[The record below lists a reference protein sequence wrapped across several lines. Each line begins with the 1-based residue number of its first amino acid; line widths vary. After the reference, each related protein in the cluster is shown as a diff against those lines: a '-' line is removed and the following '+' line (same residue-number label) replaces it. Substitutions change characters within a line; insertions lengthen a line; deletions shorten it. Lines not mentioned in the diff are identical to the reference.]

1 MKIKG
6 DDKVVS
12 VSGAPHDEEEA
23 QAAENDEN
31 AESAEDMIEESDMD
45 EAQEAHA
52 EE

>member
-6 DDKVVS
+6 DNKVVS

-23 QAAENDEN
+23 TSAENDDEN
-31 AESAEDMIEESDMD
+31 AEAPEDMIEETT
-45 EAQEAHA
+45 